1 MRNFRPAAKSKTNR
15 RKALEKN
22 TAEIYLKVNR
32 TDKTRN
38 KPNNNKLQF
47 RWEGTVVCNQ
57 ASPTIQPSNH
67 RTTQQPNNQEPQTDQ
82 RIRGAGDPEGSVA
95 GRNMLDGQDGKV
107 GRASWS
113 AKVCAAQ
120 SASDATMKLE
130 ICHEWSEV
138 QTITDRGQRTQDK
151 RTG

>member
-1 MRNFRPAAKSKTNR
+1 MYAPALINPSLCVNMRNFPPAAKSKTNR

-67 RTTQQPNNQEPQTDQ
+67 RTTQQPNSPTTKNRRQTRGSEEPV
-82 RIRGAGDPEGSVA
+82 IRR
-95 GRNMLDGQDGKV
+95 GRSLV
-107 GRASWS
+107 G
-113 AKVCAAQ
+113 
-120 SASDATMKLE
+120 
-130 ICHEWSEV
+130 ICWM
-138 QTITDRGQRTQDK
+138 G
-151 RTG
+151 RTGKLAERLGRRKFAQLKVLRMQQ